1 MYSVKS
7 LKPVLSSAPASTP
20 ISLTEAKR
28 HLRLGTPGAEADY
41 TDEDS
46 LLTMLVDAVTGH
58 LDGYSGILGRALVT
72 QTWTQD
78 WNDWPLDLMRLP
90 LAPVSAITSIT
101 YYDTTNQSQT
111 LSSANY
117 SLLADDQ
124 SPAAVWAF
132 NATLP
137 AVYDREDAIRITFVA
152 GYGAASAVPAAI
164 KAAMLLM
171 VADLYE
177 NREPVVIGQAV
188 NETRAVQT
196 LLAPFRRVGI

>member
-1 MYSVKS
+1 MASVVA
-7 LKPVLSSAPASTP
+7 LKPVLSSAPATNP
-20 ISLTEAKR
+20 ITDDEAKS
-28 HLRLGTPGAEADY
+28 HLRVDH
-41 TDEDS
+41 TDEDTHIG
-46 LLTMLVDAVTGH
+46 LLVDAVTAYV
-58 LDGYSGILGRALVT
+58 DGYSGILGRALVT

-78 WNDWPLDLMRLP
+78 FNAWPCDRLRLP
-90 LAPVSAITSIT
+90 LAPVASITSIT
-101 YYDTTNQSQT
+101 YYDTNNDSQT

-117 SLLADDQ
+117 TLLED
-124 SPAAVWAF
+124 SRGPAAVWAF
-132 NATLP
+132 NANLP
-137 AVYDREDAIRITFVA
+137 SVYDREDAIRVTFVA

-188 NETRAVQT
+188 NETMAVQR